1 MSSNRRDFIK
11 KVTAGTAGIAVGSS
25 AMGMS
30 ARSYGRI
37 IGANDRINVAIAGL
51 GRRLGAFPSPISNKQ
66 NNVELIYLCDVMKS
80 QREHAAGVY
89 AKHIKNKPK
98 LENDIR
104 KVIADP
110 EVDLLIN
117 ATPDHWHAP
126 GAILAV
132 TAGKHVYVEKPATHN
147 MQENELIVAA
157 QKKYKKLI
165 QMGTQQRSSAHTIEI
180 IKEINN
186 GIIGKPY

>member
-51 GRRLGAFPSPISNKQ
+51 GRRLGAYTAPIGNKK

-80 QREHAAGVY
+80 QRENAAKVFSE
-89 AKHIKNKPK
+89 HIKYKPQ

-110 EVDLLIN
+110 EVDLLFN

-132 TAGKHVYVEKPATHN
+132 AGGKHVYVEKPATHN
-147 MQENELIVAA
+147 MQENELIIAA
-157 QKKYKKLI
+157 QKKYG
-165 QMGTQQRSSAHTIEI
+165 QACSNGNSAAFLR
-180 IKEINN
+180 
-186 GIIGKPY
+186 PYH